1 MEKGYTLNPPDIE
14 VYTKGKS
21 YDADLTYNGIAIH
34 VKTQT
39 KKSADRFGL
48 SWMFQLAGITGGD
61 GVIQKKGEVMIFS
74 CLDMK
79 NKKATIYGPYRSEDL
94 IDQYRDP
101 KLKKLRGIKA
111 CIYHEDIINIEPW
124 SLPL

>member
-1 MEKGYTLNPPDIE
+1 MR
-14 VYTKGKS
+14 
-21 YDADLTYNGIAIH
+21 IH

-61 GVIQKKGEVMIFS
+61 GVIYNGGEYMIFL
-74 CLDMK
+74 CLDMEEK
-79 NKKATIYGPYRSEDL
+79 NANIYGPYKSEDL
-94 IDQYRDP
+94 IDLYKDP

-111 CIYHEDIINIEPW
+111 CIYYEDIKDICPYSI
-124 SLPL
+124 

>member
-1 MEKGYTLNPPDIE
+1 MEKGLKLEPPDIE
-14 VYTKGKS
+14 VYSKHKKS
-21 YDADLTYNGIAIH
+21 YDADLKYGDMRIH

-61 GVIQKKGEVMIFS
+61 GVIDKGGEYMIFL
-74 CLDMK
+74 CLDMEKK
-79 NKKATIYGPYRSEDL
+79 NANIYGPYKSEDL
-94 IDQYRDP
+94 IDLYKDP

-111 CIYHEDIINIEPW
+111 CIYYEDIKDICPYSI
-124 SLPL
+124 